1 MNEVYEHNAGLASLR
16 NFYEKYRSYI
26 LVFTAI
32 LIIAVSSF
40 IILNQLSKVNN
51 EKAAKI
57 YNDWIAQEIETE
69 EGQMLSDKL
78 FNELI
83 DSYKNTGYTKVALLN
98 QASSYA
104 RLGELTKSLEF
115 FKLLIDIT
123 DGIGGNDLFNKI
135 ARVNAARLLYVDKN
149 YDSALQMIE
158 KYSSSSSPM
167 IHELS
172 GDILNKQEKTQLA
185 KEQYLLAKEQYS
197 DETSISIVAM
207 KISNL
212 SL

>member
-1 MNEVYEHNAGLASLR
+1 MNEVYEHNAGLASVR
-16 NFYEKYRSYI
+16 NFYEKYRNYI
-26 LVFTAI
+26 LVLTAI
-32 LIIAVSSF
+32 SIIAVSSF

-69 EGQMLSDKL
+69 EGQMLSDQL
-78 FNELI
+78 FNELV

-104 RLGELTKSLEF
+104 RLGELTKSLEL

-149 YDSALQMIE
+149 YDSALQMLE

-167 IHELS
+167 IHELC
-172 GDILNKQEKTQLA
+172 GDILNKQEKNQLA

>member
-1 MNEVYEHNAGLASLR
+1 MNEVYEHNAGLASVR
-16 NFYEKYRSYI
+16 NFYEKYRNYI
-26 LVFTAI
+26 LVLTAI

>member
-1 MNEVYEHNAGLASLR
+1 MNEVYEHNAGLASVR
-16 NFYEKYRSYI
+16 NFYEKYRNYI
-26 LVFTAI
+26 LVLTAI

-69 EGQMLSDKL
+69 EGQMLSDQL
-78 FNELI
+78 FNELV

-149 YDSALQMIE
+149 YDSALQMLE

-172 GDILNKQEKTQLA
+172 GDILNKQEKNQLA

>member
-1 MNEVYEHNAGLASLR
+1 MNEVYEHNAGLASVR
-16 NFYEKYRSYI
+16 NFYEKYRNYI
-26 LVFTAI
+26 LVLTAI

-69 EGQMLSDKL
+69 EGQMLSDQL
-78 FNELI
+78 FNELV

-104 RLGELTKSLEF
+104 RLGELTKSLEL

-149 YDSALQMIE
+149 YDSALQMLE
-158 KYSSSSSPM
+158 KYSSSSSPI

-172 GDILNKQEKTQLA
+172 GDILNKQEKNQLA

>member
-1 MNEVYEHNAGLASLR
+1 
-16 NFYEKYRSYI
+16 
-26 LVFTAI
+26 
-32 LIIAVSSF
+32 
-40 IILNQLSKVNN
+40 
-51 EKAAKI
+51 
-57 YNDWIAQEIETE
+57 
-69 EGQMLSDKL
+69 
-78 FNELI
+78 
-83 DSYKNTGYTKVALLN
+83 
-98 QASSYA
+98 
-104 RLGELTKSLEF
+104 
-115 FKLLIDIT
+115 
-123 DGIGGNDLFNKI
+123 
-135 ARVNAARLLYVDKN
+135 VDKN

>member
-1 MNEVYEHNAGLASLR
+1 MNEVYEHNAGLASVR
-16 NFYEKYRSYI
+16 NFYEKYRNYI
-26 LVFTAI
+26 LVLTAI
-32 LIIAVSSF
+32 SIIAVSSF

-69 EGQMLSDKL
+69 EGQMLSDQL
-78 FNELI
+78 FNELV

-104 RLGELTKSLEF
+104 RLGELTKSLEL

-149 YDSALQMIE
+149 YDSALQMLE

-172 GDILNKQEKTQLA
+172 GDILNKQEKNQLA

>member
-1 MNEVYEHNAGLASLR
+1 MNEVYEHNAGLASVR
-16 NFYEKYRSYI
+16 NFYEKYRNYI
-26 LVFTAI
+26 IVLTAI

-69 EGQMLSDKL
+69 EGQMLSDQL
-78 FNELI
+78 FNELV

-149 YDSALQMIE
+149 YDSALQMLE
-158 KYSSSSSPM
+158 KYSSSSSPI

-172 GDILNKQEKTQLA
+172 GDILNKQEKNQLA

-197 DETSISIVAM
+197 DEMSISIVAM

>member
-1 MNEVYEHNAGLASLR
+1 MNEVYEHNAGLASVR
-16 NFYEKYRSYI
+16 NFYEKYRNYI
-26 LVFTAI
+26 LVLTAI
-32 LIIAVSSF
+32 SIIAVSSF

-69 EGQMLSDKL
+69 EGQMLSDQL
-78 FNELI
+78 FNELV

-98 QASSYA
+98 KASSYA
-104 RLGELTKSLEF
+104 RLGELTKSLEL

-149 YDSALQMIE
+149 YDSALQMLE

-172 GDILNKQEKTQLA
+172 GDILNKQEKNQLA

-197 DETSISIVAM
+197 DEMSISIVAM

>member
-1 MNEVYEHNAGLASLR
+1 MNEVYEHNAGLASVR
-16 NFYEKYRSYI
+16 NFYEKYRNYI
-26 LVFTAI
+26 LVLTAI

-69 EGQMLSDKL
+69 EGQMLSDQL
-78 FNELI
+78 FNELV

-104 RLGELTKSLEF
+104 RLGELTKSLEL

-172 GDILNKQEKTQLA
+172 GDILNKQEKNQLA

>member
-1 MNEVYEHNAGLASLR
+1 MNEVYEHNAGLASVR

-69 EGQMLSDKL
+69 EGQMLSDQL
-78 FNELI
+78 FNELV

-172 GDILNKQEKTQLA
+172 GDILNKQEKNQLA

>member
-1 MNEVYEHNAGLASLR
+1 MNEVYEHNAGLASVR
-16 NFYEKYRSYI
+16 NFYEKYRNYI
-26 LVFTAI
+26 LVLTAI
-32 LIIAVSSF
+32 SIIAVSSS

-69 EGQMLSDKL
+69 EGQMLSDQL
-78 FNELI
+78 FNELV

-104 RLGELTKSLEF
+104 RLGELTKSLEL

-149 YDSALQMIE
+149 YDSALQMLE
-158 KYSSSSSPM
+158 KYSSSSSPI

-172 GDILNKQEKTQLA
+172 GDILNKQEKNQLA

>member
-1 MNEVYEHNAGLASLR
+1 MNEVYEHNAGLASVR
-16 NFYEKYRSYI
+16 NFYEKYRNYI
-26 LVFTAI
+26 LVLTAI

-104 RLGELTKSLEF
+104 RLGELSKSLEF

-149 YDSALQMIE
+149 YDSALQMLE

>member
-1 MNEVYEHNAGLASLR
+1 MNEVYEHNAGLASVR
-16 NFYEKYRSYI
+16 NFYEKYRNYI
-26 LVFTAI
+26 LVLTAI
-32 LIIAVSSF
+32 SIIAVSSF

-69 EGQMLSDKL
+69 EGQMLSDQL
-78 FNELI
+78 FNELV

-149 YDSALQMIE
+149 YDSALQMLE
-158 KYSSSSSPM
+158 KYSSSSSPI

-172 GDILNKQEKTQLA
+172 GDILNKQEKNQLA

-197 DETSISIVAM
+197 DEMSISIVAM

>member
-1 MNEVYEHNAGLASLR
+1 MNEVYEHNAGLASVR

-69 EGQMLSDKL
+69 EGQMLSDQL

-149 YDSALQMIE
+149 YDSALQMLE

-172 GDILNKQEKTQLA
+172 GDILNKQEKNQLA

>member
-1 MNEVYEHNAGLASLR
+1 MNEVYEHNAGLASVR
-16 NFYEKYRSYI
+16 NFYEKYRNYI
-26 LVFTAI
+26 LVLTAI
-32 LIIAVSSF
+32 SIIAVSSF

-69 EGQMLSDKL
+69 EGQMLSDQL
-78 FNELI
+78 FNELV

-104 RLGELTKSLEF
+104 RLGELTKSLEL

-149 YDSALQMIE
+149 YDSALQMLE

-172 GDILNKQEKTQLA
+172 GDILNKQEKNQLA

-197 DETSISIVAM
+197 DEMSISIVAM

>member
-1 MNEVYEHNAGLASLR
+1 MNEVYEHNAGLASVR

-69 EGQMLSDKL
+69 EGQMLSDQL

-98 QASSYA
+98 KASSYA

-149 YDSALQMIE
+149 YDSALQMLE
-158 KYSSSSSPM
+158 KYSSSSSPI

-172 GDILNKQEKTQLA
+172 GDILNKQEKNQLA

-197 DETSISIVAM
+197 DEMSISIVAM

>member
-1 MNEVYEHNAGLASLR
+1 MNEVYEHNAGLASVR
-16 NFYEKYRSYI
+16 NFYEKYRNYI
-26 LVFTAI
+26 LVLTAI
-32 LIIAVSSF
+32 SIIAVSSF

-69 EGQMLSDKL
+69 EGQMLSDQL
-78 FNELI
+78 FNELV

-149 YDSALQMIE
+149 YDSALQMLE

-172 GDILNKQEKTQLA
+172 GDILNKQEKNQLA

-197 DETSISIVAM
+197 DEMSISIVAM

>member
-1 MNEVYEHNAGLASLR
+1 MNEVYEHNAGLASVR

-104 RLGELTKSLEF
+104 RLGELTKSLEL

-149 YDSALQMIE
+149 YDSALQMLE
-158 KYSSSSSPM
+158 KYSSSSSPI

-172 GDILNKQEKTQLA
+172 GDILNKQEKNQLA

-197 DETSISIVAM
+197 DEMSISIVAM

>member
-1 MNEVYEHNAGLASLR
+1 MNEVYEHNAGLASVR
-16 NFYEKYRSYI
+16 NFYEKYRNYI
-26 LVFTAI
+26 LVLTAI

-69 EGQMLSDKL
+69 EGQMLSDQL
-78 FNELI
+78 FNELV

-149 YDSALQMIE
+149 YDSALQMLE

-172 GDILNKQEKTQLA
+172 GDILNKQEKNQLA

-197 DETSISIVAM
+197 DEISISIVAM

>member
-1 MNEVYEHNAGLASLR
+1 MNEVYEHNAGLASVR
-16 NFYEKYRSYI
+16 NFYEKYRKYI
-26 LVFTAI
+26 LVLTAI

-69 EGQMLSDKL
+69 EGQMLSDQL
-78 FNELI
+78 FNELV

-149 YDSALQMIE
+149 YDSALQMLE

-172 GDILNKQEKTQLA
+172 GDILNKQEKNQLA

>member
-1 MNEVYEHNAGLASLR
+1 MNEVYEHNAGLASVR
-16 NFYEKYRSYI
+16 NFYEKYRNYI
-26 LVFTAI
+26 LVLTAI
-32 LIIAVSSF
+32 SIIAVSSS

-69 EGQMLSDKL
+69 EGQMLSDQL
-78 FNELI
+78 FNELV

-149 YDSALQMIE
+149 YDSALQMLE
-158 KYSSSSSPM
+158 KYSSSSSPI

-172 GDILNKQEKTQLA
+172 GDILNKQEKNQLA

>member
-1 MNEVYEHNAGLASLR
+1 MNEVYEHNAGLASVR
-16 NFYEKYRSYI
+16 NFYEKYRNYI
-26 LVFTAI
+26 LVLTAI
-32 LIIAVSSF
+32 SIIAVSSF

-83 DSYKNTGYTKVALLN
+83 DSYKNTGYTKIALLN

>member
-1 MNEVYEHNAGLASLR
+1 MNEVYEHNAGLASVR
-16 NFYEKYRSYI
+16 NFYEKYRNYI
-26 LVFTAI
+26 LVLTAI

-149 YDSALQMIE
+149 YDSALQMLE

>member
-1 MNEVYEHNAGLASLR
+1 MNEVYEHNAGLASVR
-16 NFYEKYRSYI
+16 NFYEKYRNYI
-26 LVFTAI
+26 LVLTAI
-32 LIIAVSSF
+32 SIIAVSSF

-69 EGQMLSDKL
+69 EGQMLSDQL
-78 FNELI
+78 FNELV

-172 GDILNKQEKTQLA
+172 GDILNKQEKNQLA

-197 DETSISIVAM
+197 DEMSISIVAM

>member
-1 MNEVYEHNAGLASLR
+1 MNEVYEHNAGLASVR

-115 FKLLIDIT
+115 FKLLRDIT

>member
-1 MNEVYEHNAGLASLR
+1 MNEVYEHNAGLASVR

-69 EGQMLSDKL
+69 EGQMLSDQL

-98 QASSYA
+98 KASSYA

-149 YDSALQMIE
+149 YDSALQMLE

-172 GDILNKQEKTQLA
+172 GDILNKQEKNQLA

>member
-1 MNEVYEHNAGLASLR
+1 MNEVYEHNAGLASVR
-16 NFYEKYRSYI
+16 NFYEKYRNYI
-26 LVFTAI
+26 LVLTAI
-32 LIIAVSSF
+32 SIIAVSSF

-149 YDSALQMIE
+149 YDSALQMLE
-158 KYSSSSSPM
+158 KYSSSSSPI

-172 GDILNKQEKTQLA
+172 GDILNKQEKNQLA

>member
-1 MNEVYEHNAGLASLR
+1 MNEVYEHNAGLASVR
-16 NFYEKYRSYI
+16 NFYEKYRNYI
-26 LVFTAI
+26 LVLTAI

-69 EGQMLSDKL
+69 EGQMLSDQL
-78 FNELI
+78 FNELV

-149 YDSALQMIE
+149 YDSALQMLE

-167 IHELS
+167 IHELC
-172 GDILNKQEKTQLA
+172 GDILNKQEKNQLA

>member
-1 MNEVYEHNAGLASLR
+1 MNEVYEHNAGLASVR
-16 NFYEKYRSYI
+16 NFYEKYRNYI
-26 LVFTAI
+26 LVLTAI
-32 LIIAVSSF
+32 SIIAVSSF

-69 EGQMLSDKL
+69 EGQMLSDQL
-78 FNELI
+78 FNELVN
-83 DSYKNTGYTKVALLN
+83 SYKNTGYTKVALLN

-104 RLGELTKSLEF
+104 RLGELTKSLEL

-149 YDSALQMIE
+149 YDSALQMLE
-158 KYSSSSSPM
+158 KYSSSSSPI

-172 GDILNKQEKTQLA
+172 GDILNKQEKNQLA

-197 DETSISIVAM
+197 DEMSISIVAM

>member
-1 MNEVYEHNAGLASLR
+1 MNEVYEHNAGLASVR

-69 EGQMLSDKL
+69 EGQMLSDQL
-78 FNELI
+78 FNELV

-149 YDSALQMIE
+149 YDSALQMLE

-172 GDILNKQEKTQLA
+172 GDIFNKQEKNQLA

>member
-1 MNEVYEHNAGLASLR
+1 MNEVYEHNAGLASVR

-69 EGQMLSDKL
+69 EGQMLSDQL
-78 FNELI
+78 FNELV

-149 YDSALQMIE
+149 YDSALQMLE
-158 KYSSSSSPM
+158 KYSSSSSPI

-172 GDILNKQEKTQLA
+172 GDILNKQEKNQLA

>member
-1 MNEVYEHNAGLASLR
+1 MNEVYEHNAGLASVR

-69 EGQMLSDKL
+69 EGQMLSDQL

-83 DSYKNTGYTKVALLN
+83 YSYKNTGYAKVALLN

-149 YDSALQMIE
+149 YDSALQMLE

-172 GDILNKQEKTQLA
+172 GDILKKQEKTQLA